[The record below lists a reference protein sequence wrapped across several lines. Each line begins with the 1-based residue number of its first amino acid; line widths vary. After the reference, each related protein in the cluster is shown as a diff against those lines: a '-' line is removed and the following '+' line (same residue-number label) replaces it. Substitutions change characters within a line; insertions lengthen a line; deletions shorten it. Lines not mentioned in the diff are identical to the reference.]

1 MAYSELAAISNFS
14 FLRGASHP
22 AELVER
28 AKALGHQAVGIA
40 DHNTLAGI
48 VRAHTA
54 ARELDMRLIVGA
66 RLILTDGPD
75 IICYPTDRTSYG
87 RLSRLLSMGK
97 MRAAKGECQIS
108 MRDVIAYSE
117 GQVLII
123 CPNLAP
129 DDGIEDQ
136 LAFLARHLRGTTYL
150 AIRSDYQGETRARM
164 AKWIEL
170 GRQAG
175 LPPLAVND
183 VLYHEAERRPLQD
196 VLTSIREHL
205 PVQKMGRQLEMHAER
220 HLKAPDEMARLFRD
234 WPEALSNISR
244 VLEMCRFSLDEV
256 GYDYPD
262 EPVPQGKTPQEHLQ
276 DLTWK
281 GADWRYPDG
290 VPEHIKASLRRELR
304 LIEELNYAPY
314 FLTVNDIVA
323 WARKQDILCQ
333 GRGSAANSAVCFC
346 LGITS
351 VNPLDTQLLFE
362 RFLSKERREPPD
374 IDVDFEH
381 ERREEVMQY
390 IYQRYGRHRAA
401 LTATVICYR
410 PRSAIREVCKALGL
424 SEDIS
429 SALAGTVWGSWGKGL
444 VAEHIRKVGL
454 DPTNPMLRRAIL
466 LARQL
471 IGFPRHLSQHVG
483 GFVLTRDHLVDTVP
497 IGNAAM
503 KDRTFIEWDKDDLSA
518 LNIMKV
524 DVLALG
530 MLTCIRKAFDMMR
543 LHKDVHHTLAS
554 IPADD
559 KATYDMLCEGDS
571 LGVFQVESRA
581 QMNMLPRL
589 LPRRYYD
596 LVIQVAIV
604 RPGPI
609 QGDMVHPYLRR
620 RKGRE
625 KISYPSPSP
634 EHGDPDELKKIL
646 GRTLGVPLF
655 QEQAMQIAMDAAKFT
670 ADEANGLRK
679 SMATFRKNGTISNYE
694 ERMVNRMIDRGYAPD
709 FAKRCFDQIK
719 GFGDYGFPESHAASF
734 AHLVYASS
742 WIKCHHPDIFCAALL
757 NSQPMGFYAPAQIA
771 RDAREHGVEVRPV
784 DVNYSQ
790 WDNILEPDKTGGW
803 AVRLGFRQVDGVS
816 EAEIEALIAARGGGY
831 DTPAALRQRA
841 RLRHQTLE
849 FLAAADAFGSMDL
862 SRRDALWAVK
872 GQARGR
878 GLPLFEA
885 SEVAE
890 HGVEAK
896 VELPEMPMSE
906 HVLQDYQ
913 TTRLSLKA
921 HPMHFLRQKYAEAGV
936 LTTQAAVTGP
946 PGRRVDVAGVVLVRQ
961 RPGSANGVFFI
972 TIEDETGIANLV
984 VWPKIGELYRPV
996 VMGARILMVRGR
1008 IQRADNVTHVV
1019 ADQLF
1024 DRTEDLTSL
1033 TEHAQTDPLKN
1044 AIARADEVIRPV
1056 PERRGPGARGP
1067 SHRHPRDVRIIPK
1080 SRDFH

>member
-1 MAYSELAAISNFS
+1 MAYSELAAVSNFS

-22 AELVER
+22 AELVSQ

-48 VRAHTA
+48 VRAHSA
-54 ARELDMRLIVGA
+54 AEEHDVRLLVGA

-75 IICYPTDRTSYG
+75 IICYPQDRRAYG

-97 MRAAKGECQIS
+97 MRAEKGDCILS
-108 MRDVIAYSE
+108 MADVIAYSS
-117 GQVLII
+117 GQVMIV
-123 CPNLAP
+123 CPPDQPGEELPDKLA
-129 DDGIEDQ
+129 
-136 LAFLARHLRGTTYL
+136 YL
-150 AIRSDYQGETRARM
+150 ASNLRSRAYFGVRSAYQGSNRAKI
-164 AKWIEL
+164 AEL
-170 GRQAG
+170 VTMGKTAG
-175 LPPLAVND
+175 LPPIAINEA
-183 VLYHEAERRPLQD
+183 LYHAADRRPLQD
-196 VLTSIREHL
+196 VITCIREHV
-205 PVQKMGRQLEMHAER
+205 PIQKAGRLLEANAER
-220 HLKAPDEMARLFRD
+220 HLKAPEEMERLFKD
-234 WPEALSNISR
+234 WPEALANIEA
-244 VLEMCRFSLDEV
+244 VLEACTFSLNEV
-256 GYDYPD
+256 GYEYPD
-262 EPVPQGKTPQEHLQ
+262 EPVPKGKTPQAHLE
-276 DLTWK
+276 DLSWK
-281 GADWRYPDG
+281 GAAWRYPEG
-290 VPEHIKASLRRELR
+290 VPHNITKAIRKELK
-304 LIEELNYAPY
+304 LIDELNYAPY

-323 WARKQDILCQ
+323 WAREQKILCQ

-362 RFLSKERREPPD
+362 RFLSKERKEPPD

-454 DPTNPMLRRAIL
+454 DPANPMIRRAIL
-466 LARQL
+466 LAQQI

-483 GFVLTRDHLVDTVP
+483 GFVLTRDHLVETVP

-503 KDRTFIEWDKDDLSA
+503 EDRTFIEWDKDDLSA

-530 MLTCIRKAFDMMR
+530 MLTCIRKAFEMMA
-543 LHKDVHHTLAS
+543 LHKSLKHNLAS

-559 KATYDMLCEGDS
+559 TATYDMLCEGDS

-625 KISYPSPSP
+625 TITYPSPAS
-634 EHGDPDELKKIL
+634 EHGPPDELKKIL

-694 ERMVNRMIDRGYAPD
+694 ERMVSRMIARGYEPG

-742 WIKCHHPDIFCAALL
+742 WIKCHHPEIFCAALL
-757 NSQPMGFYAPAQIA
+757 NSQPMGFYAPAQIV
-771 RDAREHGVEVRPV
+771 RDAREHGVDVRPV

-790 WDNILEPDKTGGW
+790 WDNILEPGDNGAW
-803 AVRLGFRQVDGVS
+803 AVRLGFRQIDGVS
-816 EAEIEALIAARGGGY
+816 ESEISALLSARGSGY
-831 DTPAALRQRA
+831 ATPNEVRQRA
-841 RLRHQTLE
+841 GLRHQTLE
-849 FLAAADAFGSMDL
+849 FLAAADAFDSMGL
-862 SRRDALWAVK
+862 SRREALWAVK

-885 SEVAE
+885 AEVAE
-890 HGVEAK
+890 HGEEGK
-896 VELPEMPMSE
+896 VILPTMPMSE

-921 HPMHFLRQKYAEAGV
+921 HPLDFLRKAYGEMGIR
-936 LTTQAAVTGP
+936 TTRDATSAPNGCK
-946 PGRRVDVAGVVLVRQ
+946 VDVAGVVLVRQ

-984 VWPKIGELYRPV
+984 VWPKIGELYRPI
-996 VMGARILMVRGR
+996 VMGARILLVRGR

-1024 DRTEDLTSL
+1024 DRTDDLSRL
-1033 TEHAQTDPLKN
+1033 TEHAQNDPLKN

-1056 PERRGPGARGP
+1056 PERRGPGARSAG
-1067 SHRHPRDVRIIPK
+1067 HGHPRNVRIIPN